1 MGAIEMRISRLMIAA
16 AALTIATSN
25 LTSTTMA
32 AEPKEVR
39 DAKAQIA
46 AIGKIW
52 NADVGVKVRQIY
64 EPIYAKYKDKTDKV
78 VKVTRDVAYGSHEK
92 QKLDIHIPIK
102 KSADRPIVIFFHGG
116 GQTGGDKNGTTNIG
130 DWAARNGF
138 VGINANYRLSPQVT
152 WPAQGQ
158 DVASVIA
165 FAKSNAKEY
174 GGDSNRIYVWGQSAG
189 ATIIANYLYQP
200 DLQPNGDPGLAGA
213 ILMSGVYTTP
223 HAGPRRAFSQNYYGE
238 DESKWDERAPMGQ
251 AKAYKGKRV
260 PTLITNAQLNPDNIE
275 FEGVDLNR
283 VLCRNGGCP
292 RYFQTIGHNHLSESS
307 HLNTADQS
315 VAPAILDFI
324 RATAPSAMKTAVSK

>member
-1 MGAIEMRISRLMIAA
+1 MRISSILGA
-16 AALTIATSN
+16 AALSIATLSM
-25 LTSTTMA
+25 TTMA
-32 AEPKEVR
+32 SSAEKKEVS

-64 EPIYAKYKDKTDKV
+64 DPIYAKYKDKTDKE
-78 VKVTRDVAYGSHEK
+78 VKVTRDVAYGSDEK
-92 QKLDIHIPIK
+92 QKLDVHLPTK
-102 KSADRPIVIFFHGG
+102 KGTNRPIVIFFHGG
-116 GQTGGDKNGTTNIG
+116 GQTGGDKNGTSNIG
-130 DWAARNGF
+130 DWAARQGF
-138 VGINANYRLSPQVT
+138 VGINANYRLSPQVK

-165 FAKSNAKEY
+165 FAKSKAKEY
-174 GGDSNRIYVWGQSAG
+174 GGDASRVYVWGQSAG
-189 ATIIANYLYQP
+189 GTIIANYLYQP
-200 DLQPNGDPGLAGA
+200 DIQPNGDPGVAGA

-223 HAGPRRAFSQNYYGE
+223 HQGPRRDFSQNYYGE
-238 DESKWDERAPMGQ
+238 DEAKWDERAPMGQ

-275 FEGVDLNR
+275 FEGVDLNQ

-324 RATAPSAMKTAVSK
+324 KSTASAGSMKMAAAK

>member
-1 MGAIEMRISRLMIAA
+1 MRISSLMIGA
-16 AALTIATSN
+16 AALAIATLN

-32 AEPKEVR
+32 ADPKEVQ

-64 EPIYAKYKDKTDKV
+64 EPIHAKYKEKTDKE
-78 VKVTRDVAYGSHEK
+78 VKVTRDVAYGSDAK
-92 QKLDIHIPIK
+92 QKLDVHLPTK
-102 KSADRPIVIFFHGG
+102 KGANRPIVIFFHGG
-116 GQTGGDKNGTTNIG
+116 GQTGGDKNGTSNIA

-158 DVASVIA
+158 DVAAVIA
-165 FAKSNAKEY
+165 FAKSKAKEY
-174 GGDSNRIYVWGQSAG
+174 GGDANRVYAWGQSAG

-200 DLQPNGDPGLAGA
+200 DLQPSGDPGLAGA

-223 HAGPRRAFSQNYYGE
+223 HAGPRRAFSANYYGE
-238 DESKWDERAPMGQ
+238 DEAKWDERAPMGQ

-275 FEGVDLNR
+275 FEGVDLNQ

-292 RYFQTIGHNHLSESS
+292 RYFQTLGHNHLSESS

-324 RATAPSAMKTAVSK
+324 RATAPSAMKMAGSK

>member
-1 MGAIEMRISRLMIAA
+1 MRISILFGAV
-16 AALTIATSN
+16 ALFVSTMSM
-25 LTSTTMA
+25 TTMA
-32 AEPKEVR
+32 IAAESEEVR

-64 EPIYAKYKDKTDKV
+64 EPIHAKYKAVTNKEV
-78 VKVTRDVAYGSHEK
+78 SVTRDVAYGSDGK
-92 QKLDIHIPIK
+92 QKLDVHLPTQK
-102 KSADRPIVIFFHGG
+102 GTHRPIVIFFHGG
-116 GQTGGDKNGTTNIG
+116 GQTGGDKNGTSNVA

-165 FAKSNAKEY
+165 FAKSKAKDY
-174 GGDSNRIYVWGQSAG
+174 GGDAGRVYVWGQSAG

-200 DLQPNGDPGLAGA
+200 DIQPNGDPGLAGV

-223 HAGPRRAFSQNYYGE
+223 HSGRRREFSQNYYGE

-251 AKAYKGKRV
+251 AKVYKGKRV

-275 FEGVDLNR
+275 FEGVDLNQ

-307 HLNTADQS
+307 HLNTADNS

-324 RATAPSAMKTAVSK
+324 GSTVPAVQNAAAAK

>member
-1 MGAIEMRISRLMIAA
+1 MRSLIGA
-16 AALTIATSN
+16 AALSLAT
-25 LTSTTMA
+25 LGISTMAHISDSVA

-39 DAKAQIA
+39 DAKQQIA

-52 NADVGVKVRQIY
+52 NADVGVKVRQLY
-64 EPIYAKYKDKTDKV
+64 EPIYAKYKEKTDKELS
-78 VKVTRDVAYGSHEK
+78 VTRDVAYGADEK
-92 QKLDIHIPIK
+92 QKVDVHLPTK
-102 KSADRPIVIFFHGG
+102 KGANRPIVIFFHGG
-116 GQTGGDKNGTTNIG
+116 GQTGGDKSGTFNVG
-130 DWAARNGF
+130 DWAARQGF

-158 DVASVIA
+158 DVGAVVA
-165 FAKSNAKEY
+165 FAKSKAKEY
-174 GGDSNRIYVWGQSAG
+174 GGDANRVYVWGQSAG

-200 DLQPNGDPGLAGA
+200 DIQPNGDPGVAGA

-223 HAGPRRAFSQNYYGE
+223 HAGPRRAFSENYYGA

-251 AKAYKGKRV
+251 AKVYKGKRV

-275 FEGVDLNR
+275 FEGVDLNQ

-292 RYFQTIGHNHLSESS
+292 RYFQTIGHNHLSEST
-307 HLNTADQS
+307 HLNTADNS

-324 RATAPSAMKTAVSK
+324 RATAPAAMKTASAK

>member
-1 MGAIEMRISRLMIAA
+1 MRISSLTIGA
-16 AALTIATSN
+16 AALSFATLCMTGVAIS
-25 LTSTTMA
+25 

-52 NADVGVKVRQIY
+52 NADTVGVKTRQIY
-64 EPIYAKYKDKTDKV
+64 EPIYAKYKEKTDKEV
-78 VKVTRDVAYGSHEK
+78 NVMRDVAYGSDAK
-92 QKLDIHIPIK
+92 QKLDVHLPTK
-102 KSADRPIVIFFHGG
+102 KGANRPIVIFFHGG
-116 GQTGGDKNGTTNIG
+116 GQTGGDKSGTTNVG

-138 VGINANYRLSPQVT
+138 VGINANYRLSPQVK

-158 DVASVIA
+158 DVGAVIA
-165 FAKSNAKEY
+165 FAKSKAKEY
-174 GGDSNRIYVWGQSAG
+174 GGDANRVYVWGQSAG
-189 ATIIANYLYQP
+189 ASIIGNYLYQP
-200 DLQPNGDPGLAGA
+200 DIQPNGNPGLAGA
-213 ILMSGVYTTP
+213 ILMSGVYNTA
-223 HAGPRRAFSQNYYGE
+223 HSGPRREFSQNYYGE
-238 DESKWDERAPMGQ
+238 DESKWDERAPMGL

-275 FEGVDLNR
+275 FEGVDLNQ
-283 VLCRNGGCP
+283 VLCRTGGCP

-324 RATAPSAMKTAVSK
+324 RATAPANVKMAVAK